1 MFHCLV
7 INVHCFSLS
16 LDSLFNLSYLLLFVN
31 NFFKVFSNFFEKL
44 ISVILFQRLNYFIT
58 SSVIC
63 QHWFYIFWKL
73 TIFSVVQKHFLT
85 TTYLLYHTQK
95 HSSSTFFKKNQFFKS
110 IEYSR
115 SASLLVHNRITAS
128 QFIRRSLHSS
138 WYKQVPLI
146 SYCFSQPTQ
155 GTHLIRLNSNSRMPR
170 HSCCEVRVMP
180 EAISA
185 GGLTPSWYSSDNTSN
200 YFFKC
205 FLLFSPKCW
214 E

>member
-1 MFHCLV
+1 M
-7 INVHCFSLS
+7 
-16 LDSLFNLSYLLLFVN
+16 
-31 NFFKVFSNFFEKL
+31 
-44 ISVILFQRLNYFIT
+44 ISAILFQRLGYFII

-63 QHWFYIFWKL
+63 QHQFYIFWKL
-73 TIFSVVQKHFLT
+73 TNFSVVQKHFLAT
-85 TTYLLYHTQK
+85 ACLLYHTQK

-110 IEYSR
+110 IGYFR
-115 SASLLVHNRITAS
+115 PASLLAHNRITAS

-138 WYKQVPLI
+138 WYKQVPPI

-170 HSCCEVRVMP
+170 HSCCEVRVMQLHDILLLRTSAVLP

-200 YFFKC
+200 YCFKC
-205 FLLFSPKCW
+205 FLLFTPKCW